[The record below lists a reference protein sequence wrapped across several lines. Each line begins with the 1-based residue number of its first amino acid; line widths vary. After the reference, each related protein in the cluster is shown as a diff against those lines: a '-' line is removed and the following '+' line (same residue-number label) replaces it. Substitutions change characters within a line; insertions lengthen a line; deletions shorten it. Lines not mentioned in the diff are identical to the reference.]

1 MSDKVEQDSVEVN
14 EESISKEEL
23 EKDNAID
30 TEAVDGIVS
39 VDEPENEEENKQVDS
54 EIEASEN
61 LVPDFNYLDPSILE
75 VREIGQD
82 EIEKYSENETV
93 PEDLSEKYLDTFADI
108 RQQEVVEGTV
118 VSINDRDV
126 LIDIGFKAEGIVSRS
141 EFEELPEIGEKVEVF
156 IRTFED
162 RKGNLLLSKEKA
174 DFQKRWQEIRDCFDE
189 GNLITGLISRRIKG
203 GMVVDLGV
211 VQAFLPGS
219 QLDIKPVTDF
229 DEFLGVESEFKIVKF
244 NELRQNIVLSRK
256 AILEGDLKE
265 KRQEVLEQMEVGMVL
280 DGIVKNITDFGAFV
294 DLGGVDG
301 LLHITDITWGRI
313 NHPSEKLTLGDNIK
327 VKVIDFDVEK
337 IRVSLGMKQLQ
348 DDPWKN
354 IMENYPVDSV
364 VDGKIVSL
372 MNYGVFVEIEEGVEG
387 LIHISEMSWVKHIKH
402 PSDIFKSGDKVTAK
416 ILNIDSDDKKIS
428 MGIKQLQDNPWDDIG
443 AKYTVGE
450 DYEGVVQNLTQ
461 FGAFI
466 ELEDGIDGLVH
477 ISDMSWTKL
486 VRHPKDVVSKGD
498 KVTVRVLELSVE
510 DKRLSLGIKQV
521 LDNPWEK
528 IREEFSSGK
537 VVEGTVI
544 KILDKGVIF
553 ALKNDVEGIY
563 PIKKS
568 KKEEKENIFASYK
581 EGETYDVT
589 VQEVDEESKKIILM
603 LDDMAGEVSNV
614 DEKIAEPEVKEDEV
628 EKIEVPQEIIDSVA
642 DSEMSKDDD
651 SESSK

>member
-75 VREIGQD
+75 VREIGRD

-603 LDDMAGEVSNV
+603 LDDVAGEVSNV